1 MNIIEKRRR
10 KAWAHATMVI
20 MNKVIREASTGTIF
34 IYGETL
40 YGKDYFLTPDDAL
53 DAVLDTMGVLRKLW
67 ERDGVRPSKRLFAEV
82 CPDRAI
88 GAVVMK
94 MWREPFRFVP
104 ELIRRWNA
112 RVAATA
118 SIDKEVMEGVS
129 DEERR
134 DVAAR
139 LWKHIGKPLFT
150 GQDVEDIIGVQR
162 SDFDLILAD
171 ASYRRLAD
179 LIEPEPE
186 RTCVRTLIKSGPVYD
201 VWHFDCCDREYAENK
216 TDAGATELP
225 LNVCPFCGT
234 SVMGEGRDAVHG

>member
-53 DAVLDTMGVLRKLW
+53 DMLG
-67 ERDGVRPSKRLFAEV
+67 EVRPATREHPPLFGITCIHCGAEMT
-82 CPDRAI
+82 D
-88 GAVVMK
+88 
-94 MWREPFRFVP
+94 EFVP